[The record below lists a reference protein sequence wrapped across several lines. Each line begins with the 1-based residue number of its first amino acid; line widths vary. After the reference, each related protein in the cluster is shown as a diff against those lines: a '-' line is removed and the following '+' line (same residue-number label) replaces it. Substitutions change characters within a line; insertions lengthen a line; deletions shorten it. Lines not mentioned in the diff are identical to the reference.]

1 MFGAYGP
8 NAGGRRVRKP
18 DHDSETSSDS
28 VDEDDLPSG
37 SEDDEEDDPNVDTAR
52 VMRVGGIE
60 IRLDDRGDN
69 SRRGRAERRVVERPD
84 DDDDDDDDDDG
95 DGLFDESDET
105 ESWASEL
112 SLDDD
117 AIDDYVR
124 NCMEGDDSSD
134 EDEDEDAFVPSTDGT
149 EDAKHADEDAARRRD
164 RRERAY
170 LRLMRGMNLSGGAVP
185 SPPASGLDSES
196 EEENEAMK
204 SGDYGDYTWGRGDV
218 FTRGPERLGPSGRR
232 AAKKAAKAAR
242 KRGES
247 PPRVQPGLPRPGAV
261 AETLRMLV
269 LSGAAYV
276 GFQPARSREQF
287 DHLERIADAFGLAVE
302 LRGGG
307 KRRHPV
313 VRWTPRARA
322 PAADDARV
330 ARAVA
335 AAGGEYVPGGN
346 WEGYRG
352 ARSGGEGGQREEDR
366 EKKTLAS
373 NFVSAGVMRDG
384 SGSEDGDASEGGAS
398 EGGGLEAVAADAD
411 DVADADDAATTSTPG
426 LESSADIEQLA
437 SSGVAVLAEGEDR
450 EAVQAD
456 LASNRGLRRAAKAA
470 EREARLLESR
480 RRKLGIRVGDPSSS
494 GVGARG
500 ASSAGRTVGAGEAFG
515 AFEKHTSGFGSRM
528 LAKMGF
534 QGEGSGVGKGGT
546 GIAEPVAAVTR
557 AKRVGLGA
565 EKRR

>member
-8 NAGGRRVRKP
+8 NTGGRRVRKP
-18 DHDSETSSDS
+18 DHDSETSDSDDS
-28 VDEDDLPSG
+28 VDEDHLPSG
-37 SEDDEEDDPNVDTAR
+37 SEDDEVDDPNVDTAR

-60 IRLDDRGDN
+60 IRLDDRGDD
-69 SRRGRAERRVVERPD
+69 SRRGRTERRVVERPD

-95 DGLFDESDET
+95 NGFFDESDGS
-105 ESWASEL
+105 ESWGSEL

-124 NCMEGDDSSD
+124 NCMEGSDSSD
-134 EDEDEDAFVPSTDGT
+134 
-149 EDAKHADEDAARRRD
+149 ADEEADETKEGRRARR
-164 RRERAY
+164 ESAY
-170 LRLMRGMNLSGGAVP
+170 LRSMRDMNLSGGEVP

-204 SGDYGDYTWGRGDV
+204 SGDYGDYAWGRGDRAP
-218 FTRGPERLGPSGRR
+218 RGPERLGASGRR

-247 PPRVQPGLPRPGAV
+247 PPDEAYSPRGLPRPGAV
-261 AETLRMLV
+261 AEMCRMLV
-269 LSGAAYV
+269 LSGGAYV
-276 GFQPARSREQF
+276 GFQPARSHEHLY
-287 DHLERIADAFGLAVE
+287 HLERIANAFGLALE
-302 LRGGG
+302 LKGGG
-307 KRRHPV
+307 KRRHPI

-322 PAADDARV
+322 PPADDERV

-335 AAGGEYVPGGN
+335 AAGGEYVPGGH

-352 ARSGGEGGQREEDR
+352 VRERGEGGRAFAAGNEN
-366 EKKTLAS
+366 KTLAS
-373 NFVSAGVMRDG
+373 NFVSAGVMQDG
-384 SGSEDGDASEGGAS
+384 SGSEDGDEKSGAS
-398 EGGGLEAVAADAD
+398 DAGRRDSADAELLDAD
-411 DVADADDAATTSTPG
+411 DADADDADAEIDDANAEIDDADATTRSTPWPKG
-426 LESSADIEQLA
+426 SSAELELA
-437 SSGVAVLAEGEDR
+437 SAGVAVLAEGEDR
-450 EAVQAD
+450 AVVQAD

-480 RRKLGIRVGDPSSS
+480 RAKLGIRDARS
-494 GVGARG
+494 GV
-500 ASSAGRTVGAGEAFG
+500 STAGRTVGAGEAFG

-546 GIAEPVAAVTR
+546 GIAEPIAAVTR

-565 EKRR
+565 EKGR

>member
-37 SEDDEEDDPNVDTAR
+37 SEDDEDDDPNVDTAR

-84 DDDDDDDDDDG
+84 DDDDDDDDDG
-95 DGLFDESDET
+95 DGFFDESDET

-261 AETLRMLV
+261 AEVLRMLV

-302 LRGGG
+302 LRGGEEEAPRG
-307 KRRHPV
+307 ALDAA
-313 VRWTPRARA
+313 RARA
-322 PAADDARV
+322 GGGRRARR
-330 ARAVA
+330 AR
-335 AAGGEYVPGGN
+335 GGGGGGRVRPRG
-346 WEGYRG
+346 ELGGVSRG
-352 ARSGGEGGQREEDR
+352 ARGGRGRTETRRQREED
-366 EKKTLAS
+366 
-373 NFVSAGVMRDG
+373 AGVEFRLRGRD
-384 SGSEDGDASEGGAS
+384 A
-398 EGGGLEAVAADAD
+398 
-411 DVADADDAATTSTPG
+411 
-426 LESSADIEQLA
+426 
-437 SSGVAVLAEGEDR
+437 
-450 EAVQAD
+450 
-456 LASNRGLRRAAKAA
+456 RRV
-470 EREARLLESR
+470 
-480 RRKLGIRVGDPSSS
+480 RV
-494 GVGARG
+494 
-500 ASSAGRTVGAGEAFG
+500 
-515 AFEKHTSGFGSRM
+515 
-528 LAKMGF
+528 
-534 QGEGSGVGKGGT
+534 
-546 GIAEPVAAVTR
+546 
-557 AKRVGLGA
+557 
-565 EKRR
+565 

>member
-1 MFGAYGP
+1 M
-8 NAGGRRVRKP
+8 
-18 DHDSETSSDS
+18 
-28 VDEDDLPSG
+28 
-37 SEDDEEDDPNVDTAR
+37 
-52 VMRVGGIE
+52 
-60 IRLDDRGDN
+60 
-69 SRRGRAERRVVERPD
+69 
-84 DDDDDDDDDDG
+84 
-95 DGLFDESDET
+95 
-105 ESWASEL
+105 
-112 SLDDD
+112 
-117 AIDDYVR
+117 
-124 NCMEGDDSSD
+124 
-134 EDEDEDAFVPSTDGT
+134 
-149 EDAKHADEDAARRRD
+149 
-164 RRERAY
+164 
-170 LRLMRGMNLSGGAVP
+170 
-185 SPPASGLDSES
+185 
-196 EEENEAMK
+196 
-204 SGDYGDYTWGRGDV
+204 
-218 FTRGPERLGPSGRR
+218 
-232 AAKKAAKAAR
+232 
-242 KRGES
+242 
-247 PPRVQPGLPRPGAV
+247 
-261 AETLRMLV
+261 
-269 LSGAAYV
+269 
-276 GFQPARSREQF
+276 
-287 DHLERIADAFGLAVE
+287 
-302 LRGGG
+302 
-307 KRRHPV
+307 

-352 ARSGGEGGQREEDR
+352 ARARGEGGQREEDK

-384 SGSEDGDASEGGAS
+384 SGSEDGDASESGAS

-426 LESSADIEQLA
+426 LESSADIELA
-437 SSGVAVLAEGEDR
+437 SSGVAVLAKGEDR

>member
-1 MFGAYGP
+1 
-8 NAGGRRVRKP
+8 
-18 DHDSETSSDS
+18 
-28 VDEDDLPSG
+28 
-37 SEDDEEDDPNVDTAR
+37 
-52 VMRVGGIE
+52 
-60 IRLDDRGDN
+60 
-69 SRRGRAERRVVERPD
+69 
-84 DDDDDDDDDDG
+84 
-95 DGLFDESDET
+95 
-105 ESWASEL
+105 
-112 SLDDD
+112 
-117 AIDDYVR
+117 
-124 NCMEGDDSSD
+124 
-134 EDEDEDAFVPSTDGT
+134 
-149 EDAKHADEDAARRRD
+149 
-164 RRERAY
+164 
-170 LRLMRGMNLSGGAVP
+170 
-185 SPPASGLDSES
+185 
-196 EEENEAMK
+196 MK
-204 SGDYGDYTWGRGDV
+204 SGDYGDYTWGRGEV
-218 FTRGPERLGPSGRR
+218 FTRGPERVGPSGRR

-261 AETLRMLV
+261 AEVLRMLV

-307 KRRHPV
+307 RGG
-313 VRWTPRARA
+313 TPWCAGRRARA
-322 PAADDARV
+322 RRRRTTRASRARWRRRGRV
-330 ARAVA
+330 R
-335 AAGGEYVPGGN
+335 PRGN

-352 ARSGGEGGQREEDR
+352 ARAGARADR
-366 EKKTLAS
+366 DKKTERKTLAS
-373 NFVSAGVMRDG
+373 NFVSAGVMRGG
-384 SGSEDGDASEGGAS
+384 SGSEDGARAKAARAKA
-398 EGGGLEAVAADAD
+398 AVSRRSPLTP
-411 DVADADDAATTSTPG
+411 TTSPTPTT
-426 LESSADIEQLA
+426 
-437 SSGVAVLAEGEDR
+437 R
-450 EAVQAD
+450 RRPRRR
-456 LASNRGLRRAAKAA
+456 ASNRPPISSSSLPPASRCSRGEDARPSRRTWHPTGAAPRRGAA

>member
-8 NAGGRRVRKP
+8 NTGGRRVRKP
-18 DHDSETSSDS
+18 DHDSGSSSDS
-28 VDEDDLPSG
+28 VDEDDLPSHPA
-37 SEDDEEDDPNVDTAR
+37 DDEEDDPNVDTAR
-52 VMRVGGIE
+52 VMRVGGIQ

-69 SRRGRAERRVVERPD
+69 SPRGRTEHRVVERL
-84 DDDDDDDDDDG
+84 DDDG
-95 DGLFDESDET
+95 DNDDGTGFFDESDGS
-105 ESWASEL
+105 ESWGSEL

-124 NCMEGDDSSD
+124 NCMEGDDSSG
-134 EDEDEDAFVPSTDGT
+134 EDEHEDVRDGSEGLET
-149 EDAKHADEDAARRRD
+149 RADEDKEQRRR
-164 RRERAY
+164 RRESAY
-170 LRLMRGMNLSGGAVP
+170 LRAMRDMNLSGGEVP

-204 SGDYGDYTWGRGDV
+204 SGNRGEYAWGRGDAL
-218 FTRGPERLGPSGRR
+218 RGPERLGPSGRR

-247 PPRVQPGLPRPGAV
+247 PPRGVTPGLPRPGAV
-261 AETLRMLV
+261 AEALRMLV
-269 LSGAAYV
+269 LSGAAYI
-276 GFQPARSREQF
+276 GFQPARSYEQLV
-287 DHLERIADAFGLAVE
+287 HLERVAAAFGLAVE
-302 LRGGG
+302 LKGGG

-322 PAADDARV
+322 PAADDETV

-335 AAGGEYVPGGN
+335 AAGGEYVPGGH

-352 ARSGGEGGQREEDR
+352 ARARGEGERRSTG

-373 NFVSAGVMRDG
+373 NFVSAGVILDR
-384 SGSEDGDASEGGAS
+384 SGSEDGDASSAS
-398 EGGGLEAVAADAD
+398 EAGGVESDADADAVAVAA
-411 DVADADDAATTSTPG
+411 TRSTPG
-426 LESSADIEQLA
+426 LGSSAELELELA
-437 SSGVAVLAEGEDR
+437 SSGVAILAEGEAR
-450 EAVQAD
+450 AAVQAD

-470 EREARLLESR
+470 EREARRLESR
-480 RRKLGIRVGDPSSS
+480 RRELGIRVGDAASS
-494 GVGARG
+494 GGGARG

-546 GIAEPVAAVTR
+546 GIAEPIAAVTR

>member
-1 MFGAYGP
+1 MGGRHKPAGRGGRFGRGRGRGDGGRGRGRGGGGRGGGPAASDPKSHVGGGGRGGLYGPEDGDAEFVALRGGGGPKRKHRQMFGAYG

-28 VDEDDLPSG
+28 VDEDDLSSG

-84 DDDDDDDDDDG
+84 DDDDDDDDDG

-124 NCMEGDDSSD
+124 NCMEGDDSEG
-134 EDEDEDAFVPSTDGT
+134 EDEDETEAVRDGIEGSGNQAS
-149 EDAKHADEDAARRRD
+149 EDKERRRR
-164 RRERAY
+164 RRESAY
-170 LRLMRGMNLSGGAVP
+170 LRSMRDMNLSGSEVP

-204 SGDYGDYTWGRGDV
+204 SGDYGDYAWGRGDAA
-218 FTRGPERLGPSGRR
+218 RGPERLGPSGRR

-247 PPRVQPGLPRPGAV
+247 PPRGAKSGLPRPGAV

-287 DHLERIADAFGLAVE
+287 DHLERIAEDRRRRGSSSNRRAETRDWFRGLGDRFSSAPE
-302 LRGGG
+302 D
-307 KRRHPV
+307 
-313 VRWTPRARA
+313 TPI
-322 PAADDARV
+322 DAREFERLRDRGERF
-330 ARAVA
+330 RAFA
-335 AAGGEYVPGGN
+335 NG
-346 WEGYRG
+346 RD
-352 ARSGGEGGQREEDR
+352 RRE
-366 EKKTLAS
+366 T
-373 NFVSAGVMRDG
+373 
-384 SGSEDGDASEGGAS
+384 
-398 EGGGLEAVAADAD
+398 
-411 DVADADDAATTSTPG
+411 
-426 LESSADIEQLA
+426 
-437 SSGVAVLAEGEDR
+437 
-450 EAVQAD
+450 
-456 LASNRGLRRAAKAA
+456 RR
-470 EREARLLESR
+470 
-480 RRKLGIRVGDPSSS
+480 
-494 GVGARG
+494 
-500 ASSAGRTVGAGEAFG
+500 
-515 AFEKHTSGFGSRM
+515 
-528 LAKMGF
+528 
-534 QGEGSGVGKGGT
+534 
-546 GIAEPVAAVTR
+546 
-557 AKRVGLGA
+557 
-565 EKRR
+565 

>member
-8 NAGGRRVRKP
+8 NTGGRRVRKP
-18 DHDSETSSDS
+18 DHDSETSSDA
-28 VDEDDLPSG
+28 VDEDGLPAD
-37 SEDDEEDDPNVDTAR
+37 SEDDEEDDPNLDTAR
-52 VMRVGGIE
+52 VMRVGGIQ
-60 IRLDDRGDN
+60 IRLDDRGGD
-69 SRRGRAERRVVERPD
+69 SRRGRTERRVVERPD
-84 DDDDDDDDDDG
+84 DDDDDG
-95 DGLFDESDET
+95 DGTGFFDESDES
-105 ESWASEL
+105 ESWGSEL

-124 NCMEGDDSSD
+124 NCMEGDDSEG
-134 EDEDEDAFVPSTDGT
+134 EDEDETEAVRDGIEGSGNQAS
-149 EDAKHADEDAARRRD
+149 EDKERRRR
-164 RRERAY
+164 RRESAY
-170 LRLMRGMNLSGGAVP
+170 LRSMRDMNLSGSEVP
-185 SPPASGLDSES
+185 SPPASRLDSES

-204 SGDYGDYTWGRGDV
+204 SGDHGDYAWGRGDAA
-218 FTRGPERLGPSGRR
+218 RGPERLGPSGRR

-247 PPRVQPGLPRPGAV
+247 PPRGAKSGLPRPGAV

-276 GFQPARSREQF
+276 GFQPARSYEQLY
-287 DHLERIADAFGLAVE
+287 HLERIADAFGLAVE
-302 LRGGG
+302 LKGGG

-322 PAADDARV
+322 PAADDETVARV
-330 ARAVA
+330 VA
-335 AAGGEYVPGGN
+335 AAGGEYVPGGH

-352 ARSGGEGGQREEDR
+352 ARARGEGERRSAE

-373 NFVSAGVMRDG
+373 NFVSAGVIRDG
-384 SGSEDGDASEGGAS
+384 SGSEDGDASSAS
-398 EGGGLEAVAADAD
+398 EVGGLEADADAD
-411 DVADADDAATTSTPG
+411 ADADAEDVAVADDATPRSTPG
-426 LESSADIEQLA
+426 LGSSADLELA
-437 SSGVAVLAEGEDR
+437 SSGVAVLDEGEDR
-450 EAVQAD
+450 AAVQTA

-480 RRKLGIRVGDPSSS
+480 RRKLGIRVGDASSS
-494 GVGARG
+494 GGGARG

-546 GIAEPVAAVTR
+546 GIAEPIAAVTR

-565 EKRR
+565 EKTR

>member
-37 SEDDEEDDPNVDTAR
+37 SEDDEDDDPNVDTAR

-84 DDDDDDDDDDG
+84 DDDDDDDDDG
-95 DGLFDESDET
+95 DGFFDESDET

-261 AETLRMLV
+261 AEVLRMLV

-307 KRRHPV
+307 RGG
-313 VRWTPRARA
+313 TPWCAGRRARA
-322 PAADDARV
+322 RRRRTTRASRARWRRRG
-330 ARAVA
+330 ASTS
-335 AAGGEYVPGGN
+335 PGGTGRGI
-346 WEGYRG
+346 EGRARG
-352 ARSGGEGGQREEDR
+352 ARADR
-366 EKKTLAS
+366 DKKT
-373 NFVSAGVMRDG
+373 
-384 SGSEDGDASEGGAS
+384 E
-398 EGGGLEAVAADAD
+398 
-411 DVADADDAATTSTPG
+411 
-426 LESSADIEQLA
+426 
-437 SSGVAVLAEGEDR
+437 
-450 EAVQAD
+450 
-456 LASNRGLRRAAKAA
+456 
-470 EREARLLESR
+470 R
-480 RRKLGIRVGDPSSS
+480 RRRWRRISS
-494 GVGARG
+494 
-500 ASSAGRTVGAGEAFG
+500 
-515 AFEKHTSGFGSRM
+515 
-528 LAKMGF
+528 
-534 QGEGSGVGKGGT
+534 
-546 GIAEPVAAVTR
+546 PR
-557 AKRVGLGA
+557 A
-565 EKRR
+565 